1 MAMNSRAPSPPSAS
15 IPSERVQ
22 PMADAISIDD
32 DSEISTTAMP
42 VEEGEPILLET
53 EDDLSE
59 QQLRELYDREEIDR
73 FLNLFAAV
81 SLSL

>member
-1 MAMNSRAPSPPSAS
+1 
-15 IPSERVQ
+15 
-22 PMADAISIDD
+22 MADAISIDD